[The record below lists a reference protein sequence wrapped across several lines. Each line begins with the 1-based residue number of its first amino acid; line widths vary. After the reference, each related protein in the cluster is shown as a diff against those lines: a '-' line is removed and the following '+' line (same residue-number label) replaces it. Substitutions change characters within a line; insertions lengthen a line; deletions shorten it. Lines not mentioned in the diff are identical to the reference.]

1 MKGKGLLLC
10 AVLRMSICVLAVA
23 AFVILALGGE
33 PVGRWIPT
41 VILAL
46 LFMAMDVWQLREIR
60 KEK

>member
-10 AVLRMSICVLAVA
+10 AVLRMSICVLAVV

-41 VILAL
+41 VILSLSFIAI
-46 LFMAMDVWQLREIR
+46 DIWQIWDLR
-60 KEK
+60 KNK